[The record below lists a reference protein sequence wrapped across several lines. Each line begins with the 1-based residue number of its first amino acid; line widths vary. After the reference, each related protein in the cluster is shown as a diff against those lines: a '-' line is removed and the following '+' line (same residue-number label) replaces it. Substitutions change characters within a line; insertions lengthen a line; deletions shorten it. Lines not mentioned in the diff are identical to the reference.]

1 MEEIKISVIMP
12 IYNVAR
18 YLRRSIDSVLKQT
31 FKEFELILVDDGSTD
46 ASPSILDEYKDNPRV
61 NVIHKKNS
69 GSGLS
74 RNAGLDVAKGQYV
87 YFMDPDDWL
96 EGEMLRD
103 NYELIRKESPDILL
117 FGSYDHFENR
127 VTSQNLDNEFL
138 QSKNSFLERFPQLF
152 KKNVMYTVWNKIY
165 KKSFLLKYNLRFGS
179 ERSGQDYVFNIKV
192 YDKVTTMLVTNK
204 KYYHY
209 VIQRKDSATT
219 NFRKDMFDL
228 YKHEQ
233 IELINFIE
241 NNNIRAKDI
250 INDRW
255 YFILNNSWRR
265 ALSQK
270 NLRKSNAYTKN
281 ILSEYSKNKYIQIKY
296 LTKFKWK
303 IKYLLFFKS
312 HIYKLY
318 RNW

>member
-1 MEEIKISVIMP
+1 MERIKISVIMP
-12 IYNVAR
+12 VYNVAQ
-18 YLRRSIDSVLKQT
+18 YLRKSVDSVLNQT
-31 FKEFELILVDDGSTD
+31 FNGFELILVDDGSTD
-46 ASPSILDEYKDNPRV
+46 SSPSILDDYKEDARV
-61 NVIHKKNS
+61 NVIHKENS

-74 RNAGLDVAKGQYV
+74 RNAGLSVAKGQFV

-96 EGEMLRD
+96 EGEMLRE
-103 NYELIRKESPDILL
+103 NYELIREMNPDILL
-117 FGSYDHFENR
+117 FGSYDHFNNEI
-127 VTSQNLDNEFL
+127 TSQDLDNEFL
-138 QSKNSFLERFPQLF
+138 QSKKIFLERFPELF
-152 KKNVMYTVWNKIY
+152 KKDVMYTVWNKIY
-165 KKSFLLKYNLRFGS
+165 KKSFLLNFNLRFGS

-192 YDKVTTMLVTNK
+192 YDKVNTMLVNNR

-219 NFRKDMFDL
+219 NFREDMFDL

-233 IELINFIE
+233 IELIDFIE
-241 NNNIRAKDI
+241 KNGINAKDI

-281 ILSEYSKNKYIQIKY
+281 ILNEYSKNKYIHLKY

-312 HIYKLY
+312 HIYRLY
-318 RNW
+318 KNW

>member
-12 IYNVAR
+12 VYNVAR

-31 FKEFELILVDDGSTD
+31 FKGFELILVDDGSTD
-46 ASPSILDEYKDNPRV
+46 ASPSILDEYKENPRV

-74 RNAGLDVAKGQYV
+74 RNVGLDVAKGQYV

-103 NYELIRKESPDILL
+103 NYELIRKASPDILL
-117 FGSYDHFENR
+117 FGSYDHLENR

-138 QSKNSFLERFPQLF
+138 QSKKSFLERLPQLF

-165 KKSFLLKYNLRFGS
+165 KKSFLLNFNLRFGS

-192 YDKVTTMLVTNK
+192 YDKVNTMLVTNK

-228 YKHEQ
+228 YRHEQ

-241 NNNIRAKDI
+241 KNNIRAKDI

-270 NLRKSNAYTKN
+270 NLRKSNAYTKT
-281 ILSEYSKNKYIQIKY
+281 ILREYSKNKYIHIKH
-296 LTKFKWK
+296 LSKFKWK

-312 HIYKLY
+312 HIYMLY
-318 RNW
+318 KNW

>member
-1 MEEIKISVIMP
+1 MP
-12 IYNVAR
+12 VYNVAR

-31 FKEFELILVDDGSTD
+31 FEGFELILVDDGSTD
-46 ASPSILDEYKDNPRV
+46 ASPAILDEYKENPRV

-74 RNAGLDVAKGQYV
+74 RNVGLDVAKGQYV

-103 NYELIRKESPDILL
+103 NYELIRKASPDILL
-117 FGSYDHFENR
+117 FGSYDHLENR

-138 QSKNSFLERFPQLF
+138 QSKKSFLERLPQLF

-165 KKSFLLKYNLRFGS
+165 KKSFLLNFNLRFGS

-192 YDKVTTMLVTNK
+192 YDKVNTMLVTNK

-228 YKHEQ
+228 YRHEQ

-241 NNNIRAKDI
+241 KNNIRAKDI

-270 NLRKSNAYTKN
+270 NLRKSNAYTKT
-281 ILSEYSKNKYIQIKY
+281 ILREYSKNKYIHIKH

-312 HIYKLY
+312 HIYMLY
-318 RNW
+318 KNW

>member
-1 MEEIKISVIMP
+1 MP
-12 IYNVAR
+12 VYNVAR

-31 FKEFELILVDDGSTD
+31 FKGFELILVDDGSTD
-46 ASPSILDEYKDNPRV
+46 ASPSILDEYKENPRV

-74 RNAGLDVAKGQYV
+74 RNVGLDVAKGQYV

-103 NYELIRKESPDILL
+103 NYELIRKASPDILL
-117 FGSYDHFENR
+117 FGSYDHLENR

-138 QSKNSFLERFPQLF
+138 QSKKSFLERLPQLF

-165 KKSFLLKYNLRFGS
+165 KKSFLLNFNLRFGS

-192 YDKVTTMLVTNK
+192 YDKVNTMLVTNK

-228 YKHEQ
+228 YRHEQ

-241 NNNIRAKDI
+241 KNNIRAKDI

-270 NLRKSNAYTKN
+270 NLRKSNAYTKT
-281 ILSEYSKNKYIQIKY
+281 ILREYSKNKYIHIKH
-296 LTKFKWK
+296 LSKFKWK

-312 HIYKLY
+312 HIYMLY
-318 RNW
+318 KNW

>member
-1 MEEIKISVIMP
+1 MP
-12 IYNVAR
+12 VYNVAR

-31 FKEFELILVDDGSTD
+31 FKGFELILVDDGSTD
-46 ASPSILDEYKDNPRV
+46 ASPSILDEYKENPRV

-103 NYELIRKESPDILL
+103 NYELIRKENPDILL

-165 KKSFLLKYNLRFGS
+165 KKSFLLNFNLRFGS

-192 YDKVTTMLVTNK
+192 YDKVNTMLVTNK

-241 NNNIRAKDI
+241 KNNIRAKDI

-281 ILSEYSKNKYIQIKY
+281 ILSEYSKNKYIHIRY

>member
-1 MEEIKISVIMP
+1 MP

-31 FKEFELILVDDGSTD
+31 FKGFELILVDDGSTD

-69 GSGLS
+69 GSGPS

-117 FGSYDHFENR
+117 FGSYDHFGNR
-127 VTSQNLDNEFL
+127 VTSQNLDDEFL

-192 YDKVTTMLVTNK
+192 YDKVNTMLVTNK

-255 YFILNNSWRR
+255 YFMLNNSWRR

>member
-12 IYNVAR
+12 VYNVAR

-31 FKEFELILVDDGSTD
+31 FKGFELILVDDGSTD
-46 ASPSILDEYKDNPRV
+46 ASPSILDEYKENPRV

-103 NYELIRKESPDILL
+103 NYELIRKENPDILL

-165 KKSFLLKYNLRFGS
+165 KKSFLLNFNLRFGS

-192 YDKVTTMLVTNK
+192 YDKVNTMLVTNK

-241 NNNIRAKDI
+241 KNNIRAKDI

-281 ILSEYSKNKYIQIKY
+281 ILSEYSKNKYIHIRY

>member
-1 MEEIKISVIMP
+1 
-12 IYNVAR
+12 
-18 YLRRSIDSVLKQT
+18 
-31 FKEFELILVDDGSTD
+31 
-46 ASPSILDEYKDNPRV
+46 
-61 NVIHKKNS
+61 
-69 GSGLS
+69 
-74 RNAGLDVAKGQYV
+74 
-87 YFMDPDDWL
+87 
-96 EGEMLRD
+96 
-103 NYELIRKESPDILL
+103 
-117 FGSYDHFENR
+117 
-127 VTSQNLDNEFL
+127 
-138 QSKNSFLERFPQLF
+138 
-152 KKNVMYTVWNKIY
+152 MYTVQNKIY

-192 YDKVTTMLVTNK
+192 YDKVNTMLVTNK

-209 VIQRKDSATT
+209 VIQRKGSATT

-312 HIYKLY
+312 HVYKLY

>member
-12 IYNVAR
+12 VYNVAR

-31 FKEFELILVDDGSTD
+31 FKGFELILVDDGSTD
-46 ASPSILDEYKDNPRV
+46 ASPSILDEYKENPRV

-74 RNAGLDVAKGQYV
+74 RNVGLDVAKGQYV

-103 NYELIRKESPDILL
+103 NYELIRKASPDILL
-117 FGSYDHFENR
+117 FGSYDHLENR

-138 QSKNSFLERFPQLF
+138 QSKKSFLERLPQLF

-165 KKSFLLKYNLRFGS
+165 KKSFLLNFNLRFGS

-192 YDKVTTMLVTNK
+192 YDKVNTMLVTNK

-228 YKHEQ
+228 YRHEQ

-241 NNNIRAKDI
+241 KNNIRAKDI

-312 HIYKLY
+312 HIYMLY
-318 RNW
+318 KNW

>member
-1 MEEIKISVIMP
+1 MDEIKISVVMP
-12 IYNVAR
+12 VYNVAR
-18 YLRRSIDSVLKQT
+18 YVRRSIDSILKQT

-46 ASPSILDEYKDNPRV
+46 DSSSILDEYKENPRV

-74 RNAGLDVAKGQYV
+74 RNIGLDIAKGKYI

-103 NYELIRKESPDILL
+103 NYELIRKKSPDILL
-117 FGSYDHFENR
+117 FGSYDHFGNK
-127 VTSQNLDNEFL
+127 VTSQNLDSEFL
-138 QSKNSFLERFPQLF
+138 QSKKSFLERFPQLF

-165 KKSFLLKYNLRFGS
+165 KKSFLLNFNLRFGS

-192 YDKVTTMLVTNK
+192 YDKVNTMVITSK

-209 VIQRKDSATT
+209 VVQRKGSATT
-219 NFRKDMFDL
+219 NFQRDMFDL

-241 NNNIRAKDI
+241 KNNILAKDI

-255 YFILNNSWRR
+255 YFILNNSWKR

-270 NLRKSNAYTKN
+270 NLRKSNAYTKS
-281 ILSEYSKNKYIQIKY
+281 ILREYSKKRYIQIKY
-296 LTKFKWK
+296 LTKFKSK
-303 IKYLLFFKS
+303 IKYLLFFKT

>member
-31 FKEFELILVDDGSTD
+31 FKGFELILVDDGSTD

-61 NVIHKKNS
+61 NVIQKKNS

-138 QSKNSFLERFPQLF
+138 QSKNSFLERFPLLF

-165 KKSFLLKYNLRFGS
+165 KKSFLLNYNLRFGS

-192 YDKVTTMLVTNK
+192 YDKVNTMLVTNK

-241 NNNIRAKDI
+241 NNNIRAEDI

>member
-179 ERSGQDYVFNIKV
+179 ERSGQDYVFNIKI

>member
-31 FKEFELILVDDGSTD
+31 FKGVELILVDDGSTD
-46 ASPSILDEYKDNPRV
+46 ASPSILHEYKDNPRC
-61 NVIHKKNS
+61 NVIQKKNS

-138 QSKNSFLERFPQLF
+138 QSKNSFLERFPLLF

-165 KKSFLLKYNLRFGS
+165 KKSFLLNYNLRFGS

-192 YDKVTTMLVTNK
+192 YDKVNTMLVTNK

-241 NNNIRAKDI
+241 NNNIRAEDI

>member
-1 MEEIKISVIMP
+1 MP

>member
-1 MEEIKISVIMP
+1 MEEIRISVIMP
-12 IYNVAR
+12 VYNVAR

-31 FKEFELILVDDGSTD
+31 FKGFELILVDDGSTD

-138 QSKNSFLERFPQLF
+138 QSKNSFLELFPQLF

-165 KKSFLLKYNLRFGS
+165 KKSFLLNFNLRFGS

-192 YDKVTTMLVTNK
+192 YDKVNTMLVTNK